1 MADLKMDMDNA
12 VHIIL
17 NPRLVEHTNQPARR
31 HRKKRIAK
39 KWLKRY
45 GRRTI
50 PDANVYVFDGNVM
63 MHPAIYKKLADA
75 VGEEEAV
82 KGLQNIMK
90 ARTAEMEEGD
100 ESQTEKRRLD

>member
-1 MADLKMDMDNA
+1 MADLEMDMTNA
-12 VHIIL
+12 VQIIL
-17 NPRLVEHTNQPARR
+17 NPGLVEHTDQPARC

-50 PDANVYVFDGNVM
+50 PDTNVYLFDGNVM

-82 KGLQNIMK
+82 NGLRNLAK
-90 ARTAEMEEGD
+90 AKAKEMETLKND
-100 ESQTEKRRLD
+100 QQHI

>member
-1 MADLKMDMDNA
+1 MTELTMDMLNA
-12 VHIIL
+12 VRIIL
-17 NPRLVEHTNQPARR
+17 NPGLVEYTNQPARR

-63 MHPAIYKKLADA
+63 MHPAVYKRLAD
-75 VGEEEAV
+75 VYGEDEAAE
-82 KGLQNIMK
+82 GLRNLAK
-90 ARTAEMEEGD
+90 AKAAEMEEGN
-100 ESQTEKRRLD
+100 EKQT

>member
-1 MADLKMDMDNA
+1 MADMIADMTNA

-17 NPRLVEHTNQPARR
+17 NPGLVEHTDQPARR

-63 MHPAIYKKLADA
+63 MHPATYKKLADA
-75 VGEEEAV
+75 VGEEEAAE
-82 KGLQNIMK
+82 GLRNILK
-90 ARTAEMEEGD
+90 TRTAEMEEGD
-100 ESQTEKRRLD
+100 EKRT

>member
-1 MADLKMDMDNA
+1 MADLKMDMGNA

-17 NPRLVEHTNQPARR
+17 NSGLVEHTDQPARR

-50 PDANVYVFDGNVM
+50 PDANVYLFGGNVM

-75 VGEEEAV
+75 VGEEEAAE
-82 KGLQNIMK
+82 GLRNLAK
-90 ARTAEMEEGD
+90 AKVEEMETLKND
-100 ESQTEKRRLD
+100 QQHI